1 MCKCDSVNRLLA
13 VLEQLKEDVR
23 DTAEPSVLGAID
35 EAIAELKAP
44 REAVGCTEGQCRQ
57 VWRVLDRWLVCLP
70 AIARLMQLLSVGDG

>member
-35 EAIAELKAP
+35 KAIAELKAP
-44 REAVGCTEGQCRQ
+44 REAAACTDGRCGQ
-57 VWRVLDRWLVCLP
+57 VWMVLDRLIVCLP
-70 AIARLMQLLSVGDG
+70 AVARLVRLLSVGDG